1 MQMRDI
7 EMIPGSPSESV
18 AAPVAPDGLVPLVV
32 ILGPTASGKSALAVS
47 LAERFAGEVLA
58 CDSTQV
64 YRGFDIG
71 TAKPTHAERRGI
83 PHHLID
89 VVEPS
94 AVFTAG
100 EYRRQALAV
109 LADLRS
115 RARLPI
121 LTAGTGLYLRALLE
135 GLADAPE
142 RSDVL
147 RARLQESA
155 ARHGGIQYLH
165 RMLRRLD
172 PVTAARISQNDGQ
185 KLIRALEICLLA
197 GKTVEDVYRSGR
209 SPLEGYSISKLGLNP
224 PREALYDRI
233 GRRVQ
238 QMLDQGWL
246 DEVAALIRNGTPLS
260 AKPFE
265 FLGYRELR
273 DHLAEGVPSPKVIE
287 AIAQDTRR
295 YAKRQLTWFRK
306 EPGVI
311 WLAGFGDDDNVLKRA
326 IAAVQTECPSLA
338 AGRGQ
343 RVSFR

>member
-1 MQMRDI
+1 MGAASLK
-7 EMIPGSPSESV
+7 ESATATFAPSDRLE
-18 AAPVAPDGLVPLVV
+18 PLVA
-32 ILGPTASGKSALAVS
+32 ILGPTASGKSALAVA
-47 LAERFAGEVLA
+47 LAERFGGEVLA

-71 TAKPTHAERRGI
+71 TAKPSAEERRGI

-89 VVEPS
+89 IVDP
-94 AVFTAG
+94 ATVFTAG

-115 RARLPI
+115 RGGVPI

-135 GLADAPE
+135 GLAEAPE
-142 RSDVL
+142 RSDAL
-147 RARLQESA
+147 RARIEASGD
-155 ARHGGIQYLH
+155 RRGPGHLH

-172 PVTAARISQNDGQ
+172 PVSAARISQNDRQ

-197 GKTVEDVYRSGR
+197 GKPVSEVHRAGR
-209 SPLEGYSISKLGLNP
+209 APLEGYAVLKIGLNP
-224 PREALYDRI
+224 PRAALYERI

-238 QMLDQGWL
+238 QMLERGWL
-246 DEVAALIRNGTPLS
+246 GEVAALIESGTPLS

-273 DHLAEGVPSPKVIE
+273 DHLAEGVPSPQAIQ

-295 YAKRQLTWFRK
+295 YAKRQFTWFRR
-306 EPGVI
+306 EAGVL
-311 WLAGFGDDDNVLKRA
+311 WLGGFGDEESVLAAA
-326 IAAVQTECPSLA
+326 ISAIETRFPSLV
-338 AGRGQ
+338 RG
-343 RVSFR
+343 S